1 MSQHP
6 DQDPIDNLEEELRRK
21 AEEVERDQLER
32 EISGNLTPADEE
44 MINLREERLRREAIE
59 EARRER
65 ERGGTEKPEDRE
77 VIRDKVFEILGNRIR
92 YEDWT
97 KYGLAG
103 FHKDEDK
110 PHTIFIETSDGR
122 VFRFDVTEP

>member
-59 EARRER
+59 ELGGRGNEAGRRNPKI
-65 ERGGTEKPEDRE
+65 EKLSATRFS
-77 VIRDKVFEILGNRIR
+77 RF
-92 YEDWT
+92 
-97 KYGLAG
+97 LA
-103 FHKDEDK
+103 
-110 PHTIFIETSDGR
+110 TA
-122 VFRFDVTEP
+122 